1 MSGDRAMESEN
12 NPNDPEAKRIQVRV
26 KQKKKDANCYR
37 FGKVLGEV
45 MLKLFKFTYYSL
57 N

>member
-45 MLKLFKFTYYSL
+45 MLKSLKFTYYSL